1 MKHRG
6 ALAARALVPA
16 LALAVTAQCRRA
28 EVAPADTTPAAA
40 RTTRA
45 APEPAAAPP
54 PIAAVEADVARPTP
68 ARGTWVDGSTY
79 RFRLEDVRSCSPPAP
94 DGAARIGALVRVA
107 SNIDELLVAPRD
119 FKLETGGV
127 ILDSA
132 VAPKAAASCAPL
144 LAPRSLRAGK
154 TADGVVVF
162 DIPAGFNP
170 EHRPVRIT
178 YQPTRWGGARKV
190 EAVLRQ

>member
-6 ALAARALVPA
+6 ALTARALVPA
-16 LALAVTAQCRRA
+16 LALVVTAQCRRA
-28 EVAPADTTPAAA
+28 EVTAADPTPATA
-40 RTTRA
+40 RTARA
-45 APEPAAAPP
+45 APERSAALPPTAP
-54 PIAAVEADVARPTP
+54 VEADAARPTP
-68 ARGTWVDGSTY
+68 SRGTWVDGRTY
-79 RFRLEDVRSCSPPAP
+79 RFRLEEVRSCSPPAP
-94 DGAARIGALVRVA
+94 DGAARIGAVVRVA

-127 ILDSA
+127 ILDSV
-132 VAPKAAASCAPL
+132 VAPKAAAGCAPL

-154 TADGVVVF
+154 TADGIVVF

-190 EAVLRQ
+190 EAVLRL